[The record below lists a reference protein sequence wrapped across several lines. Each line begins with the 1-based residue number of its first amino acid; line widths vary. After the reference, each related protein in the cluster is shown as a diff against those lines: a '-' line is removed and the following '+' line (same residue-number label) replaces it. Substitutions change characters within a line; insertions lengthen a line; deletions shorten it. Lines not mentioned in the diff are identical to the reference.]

1 MVSLSQQQTQLHS
14 DDNAEITLIG
24 SVERIVYIQPE
35 TGFMIASFL
44 PENMQELITIKGTVF
59 NVGEKSII
67 EVKGKWEV
75 HKIYGKQLV
84 VHEFAPILPKSPR
97 GIERYLISD
106 IPGIGKKT
114 ASRIVTKFG
123 EETFRVID
131 ESPRDL
137 LKIPQFNKKQ
147 LKQLLEVWEEKKGE
161 RDILTF
167 LHEIGS
173 SSAQALKILQHF
185 GLNAIPLLKNNPY
198 QLTEIHGI
206 GFQIADQIARNLG
219 FDVNSQQR
227 AIAGTLYVLSQLS
240 LQGHTCY
247 PRELLIDKTSE
258 DLGIEKNIVIE
269 AVQQLLKDR
278 LLKTKKMRVFAQDPV
293 SREVV
298 AHPRLYHAERRIAED
313 LSRILKNEAYTKFD
327 HPQSLIAS
335 VGKKL
340 GIMLDPV
347 QLQAVQAA
355 LAHKVLIITGGPGT
369 GKTTIIRFI
378 LELVRKHIPHVSL
391 AAPTGRAAKRMAET
405 NHRPAS
411 TIHRLLGASRQG
423 FEYDRENPIESELV
437 IIDEISM
444 VDTLLMASLLDAVRT
459 EARLIFVG
467 DVDQLPSVGPGAV
480 LLNLIL
486 SKIIPV
492 VRLEKIF
499 RQAADS
505 LITINAHHVRRGIY
519 PILHA
524 DHTSQPTVSNAKS
537 RDLLDF
543 YFIREKDPH
552 KVVEKIITMVTERI
566 PKRFTF
572 DPKTEIQVLTPMH
585 RGITGS
591 IHLNQQLQKTMNHST
606 ISLTYKEQVFKV
618 GDKVIQQQ
626 NDYEKEVF
634 NGDVGLIID
643 CDPRSKQLLVCFDS
657 QEVPYENEELDQLNL
672 AYAISVHK
680 SQGSEYPAVVLPL
693 TTHHYV
699 MLQRNLLYTAMT
711 RGKQLVVIIGME
723 NAMQLAVNNASPA
736 LRYTLLQA
744 EFSEVWQE
752 LTLL

>member
-1 MVSLSQQQTQLHS
+1 MSQQQSHQRT
-14 DDNAEITLIG
+14 AVGTEVTLVG
-24 SVERIVYIQPE
+24 SLERIVYTQPE

-44 PENMQELITIKGTVF
+44 PENTQERITIKGIVF
-59 NVGEKSII
+59 NVGEKSIVEI
-67 EVKGKWEV
+67 KGKWEV
-75 HKIYGKQLV
+75 HKIYGKQLAV
-84 VHEFAPILPKSPR
+84 LEFAPVLPKSPR
-97 GIERYLISD
+97 GIERYLSSD

-114 ASRIVTKFG
+114 ASRIVKKFG

-131 ESPRDL
+131 ESPREL
-137 LKIPQFNKKQ
+137 LKVARFNKKQ

-185 GLNAIPLLKNNPY
+185 GLNAIPVLKNNPY
-198 QLTEIHGI
+198 RLTEIQGI

-219 FDVNSQQR
+219 FDVNSQKR

-247 PRELLIDKTSE
+247 PRDLLTEKTAV
-258 DLGIEKNIVIE
+258 DLGIEKSIVIE
-269 AVQQLLKDR
+269 AIQQLLNDR
-278 LLKTKKMRVFAQDPV
+278 LLKTKTMKVIAPDPV
-293 SREVV
+293 SREVI
-298 AHPRLYHAERRIAED
+298 AQPRLYHAERRIAED
-313 LSRILKNEAYTKFD
+313 LSRILKNEAYTEFD
-327 HPQSLIAS
+327 QPEWLIGG
-335 VGKKL
+335 VEKKL
-340 GIMLDPV
+340 KISLDPA
-347 QLQAVQAA
+347 QRDAVLAA
-355 LAHKVLIITGGPGT
+355 LNHKVLIITGGPGT

-378 LELVRKHIPHVSL
+378 LELVRSHIPHVAL

-423 FEYDRENPIESELV
+423 FENDRENPIESELV

-444 VDTLLMASLLDAVRT
+444 VDTPLMAALLDAIRT
-459 EARLIFVG
+459 EARLILVG

-486 SKIIPV
+486 SEIIPV
-492 VRLEKIF
+492 VRLERIF

-505 LITINAHHVRRGIY
+505 LITVNAHHIRRGIF
-519 PILHA
+519 PIIR
-524 DHTSQPTVSNAKS
+524 AKS
-537 RDLLDF
+537 SPQANSSFTKSEDLLDF
-543 YFIREKDPH
+543 YFIRETDPH
-552 KVVEKIITMVTERI
+552 KVVEKIITLVTKRI
-566 PKRFTF
+566 PKRFAF
-572 DPKTEIQVLTPMH
+572 DPKTDIQVLTPMH

-591 IHLNQQLQKTMNHST
+591 IHLNRQLQKTINRST
-606 ISLTYKEQVFKV
+606 VSLEYKDQVFKV

-626 NDYEKEVF
+626 NDYEKEIF
-634 NGDVGLIID
+634 NGDVGLIIE
-643 CDPRSKQLLVCFDS
+643 CDPYSKRVVVRFDTQL
-657 QEVPYENEELDQLNL
+657 VPYETEELDQLNL

-680 SQGSEYPAVVLPL
+680 SQGSEYPAVILPL

-723 NAMQLAVNNASPA
+723 NAIRLAVNNASPA

-752 LTLL
+752 LSLF